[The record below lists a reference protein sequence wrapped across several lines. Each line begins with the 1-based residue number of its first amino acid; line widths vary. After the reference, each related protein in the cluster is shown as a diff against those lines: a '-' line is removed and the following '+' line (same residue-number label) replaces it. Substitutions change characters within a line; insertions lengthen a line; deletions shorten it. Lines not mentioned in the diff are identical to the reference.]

1 MSKIPADLRYSQEH
15 EWVKVDGDLAY
26 VGITDHAQEAL
37 GEIVYVEL
45 PPVDEQF
52 DTHEEIANIE
62 SVKAASA
69 IYNPVAGVVADVNGE
84 LDGSPELINTDCY
97 ANHIYVLKDFSADDV
112 AALLDAA
119 GYEEFLK
126 TL

>member
-1 MSKIPADLRYSQEH
+1 MSKIPADLRYSKDH
-15 EWVKVDGDLAY
+15 EWIKVDGDNAY
-26 VGITDHAQEAL
+26 VGLTDHAQEAL

-45 PPVDEQF
+45 PPVGEHYDAN
-52 DTHEEIANIE
+52 EEIANIE

-69 IYNPVAGVVADVNGE
+69 IYNPAAGTVAEVNEE
-84 LDGSPELINTDCY
+84 LDGSPELVNADCY
-97 ANHIYVLKDFSADDV
+97 ANHLYVLSDVSKDDV

-119 GYEEFLK
+119 AYEEFLK